1 MYCFFCIFK
10 TLKPKSFPFSV
21 LYFMLSEV
29 TTVSEYI
36 DEESTCLQFLLL
48 IDLVCV
54 CLNSKF
60 LLCSFC
66 VEEFVC
72 VCVFNH
78 LFCTLNVE
86 YSVASNISSEIL
98 LLVGEELV
106 QLISY

>member
-1 MYCFFCIFK
+1 MK
-10 TLKPKSFPFSV
+10 RVPLG
-21 LYFMLSEV
+21 
-29 TTVSEYI
+29 
-36 DEESTCLQFLLL
+36 LQFLLL

-72 VCVFNH
+72 MCVFNH

-86 YSVASNISSEIL
+86 YSVASKISSEIL